1 MSAFVEAGLTSMMPL
16 LSFKPDDQVDKTDSD
31 EEKDRSL
38 LRSMSMSKRMN
49 RRMRVVQKA
58 G

>member
-38 LRSMSMSKRMN
+38 LRSMSMSKERMN
-49 RRMRVVQKA
+49 KRMRVVQKA
-58 G
+58 